1 MKKYFMPLLFAMTV
15 LTLTACGTVERA
27 EQAEPVKVQAA
38 AEVEPEVTY
47 RLITATS
54 ALTDIFAELDLDLVG
69 MPDTS
74 YDIPARYKDLPII
87 GNPMDPDEEKIKSL
101 KPTELFSV
109 STLELDLEEPFAA
122 YGIPARF
129 VNLQSIDSMLSE
141 ITAIGADYDREQEAE
156 ALVDRISSELEALA
170 ASVDNK
176 EKPKVLILFGVP
188 GSYLV
193 ASENSYIG
201 DLVKK
206 AGGENIVSGADQPEY
221 LASNTEYLHQSNPD
235 IILRL
240 SHGMPEKVVQM
251 FDEEFVENDIWKH
264 FNAVK
269 NGRVYD
275 LDEPIHGTTANL
287 HVVEALEILI
297 DIMNQQ

>member
-1 MKKYFMPLLFAMTV
+1 MSLLFPMTLLV
-15 LTLTACGTVERA
+15 VTACGSDEQT
-27 EQAEPVKVQAA
+27 EQAEPVQVQAA
-38 AEVEPEVTY
+38 AEDEPEIEH

-54 ALTDIFAELDLDLVG
+54 ALTDIFAELDLELVG

-74 YDIPARYKDLPII
+74 YEIPERYKDLPTI
-87 GNPMDPDEEKIKSL
+87 GNPMDPDEEKIKVL
-101 KPTELFSV
+101 KPTEVFSV
-109 STLELDLEEPFAA
+109 SSLELDLEEPFAA
-122 YGIPARF
+122 YGINARF

-141 ITAIGADYDREQEAE
+141 ITAIGADYDREQEAA
-156 ALVDRISSELEALA
+156 ALVNRISSEIEALA
-170 ASVDNK
+170 ASVEGK
-176 EKPKVLILFGVP
+176 KKPKVLILFGVP

-206 AGGENIVSGADQPEY
+206 AGGENIVTGADQPEY

-240 SHGMPEKVVQM
+240 SHGMPEKVVKM
-251 FDEEFVENDIWKH
+251 FDEEFAQNDIWKH

-269 NGRVYD
+269 NDRVYD
-275 LDEPIHGTTANL
+275 LDEPVHGTTANL
-287 HVVEALEILI
+287 HVTRALEILI
-297 DIMNQQ
+297 DIIQQED